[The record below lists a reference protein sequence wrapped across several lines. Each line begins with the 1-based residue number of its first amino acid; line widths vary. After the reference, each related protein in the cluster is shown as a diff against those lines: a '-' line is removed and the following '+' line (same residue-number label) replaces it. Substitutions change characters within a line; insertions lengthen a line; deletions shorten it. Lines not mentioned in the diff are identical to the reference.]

1 MRIFICLLLILFTQ
15 VSLATINPSNRTIE
29 LSVEAELNKTSIGR
43 ITLAVEPGDNL
54 LLKWDEVETVFNEK
68 LYPQG
73 LTTLKAK
80 VVDGMLSKQALE
92 KFGFVIN
99 FDLSDFSLKIN
110 APLNLTRPQTLSLK
124 SNDRRLQASEVANL
138 SGFVNLY
145 SSYLYQ
151 QNSITDTEDKQL
163 AARAEMVMN
172 WRGWVVENELE
183 YLSDVE
189 ATSSNVKRL
198 GTRLVHDLPL
208 KGARISIGDNYSSG
222 SYFQSTSRILGVS
235 FAHDF
240 SLVSDRQI
248 RPSASRSF
256 TLDSPSSVEVLVD
269 DRIVQRLNL
278 TAGIYSLDDIPLN
291 EGSNNISLRITDI
304 AGVVRYVNFDVTTG
318 LDLFAEGQL
327 EYEVHIGVPSELTD
341 QLDYNDDYPLI
352 STYLDY
358 GISPSWTVGFAAQA
372 DEIVQQV
379 GFKNIYAAKLGQV
392 AFENSVS
399 FSDKR
404 GYAYRLVYSN
414 FTDNSDKHLDYSFG
428 YEYSTKDFRA
438 LGYRPELQDSARL
451 LEHLIQANYSFF
463 NSPTLRTS
471 FFANVSRAHD
481 QVQFDKSAGVNFTG
495 DVSNGNWRYSLG
507 AQWDEIADNAEWG
520 IRLSLTYKFSN
531 DRRLKL
537 SHQSRRNKTR
547 LEYTQDANQRY
558 VGAFSLR
565 TGIEHN
571 DQNEALF
578 DLNTQYNGNRFLASL
593 DHASFYEQLNAS
605 SAYHQSRVSFASSV
619 AFAGDDWAI
628 GKPIYDSFALIKP
641 HSSLKDKKITLG
653 QYKDQYRANNADFD
667 TMLLNDLSSYDSTV
681 VSVDIDDLAP
691 GYDLG
696 SGLVVFFPSYRSG
709 HSVMIGT
716 AANISVIA
724 TLLDQQQQPLA
735 LQVGVAICSSDKSNK
750 EHKFFTNKSGR
761 FALTGLI
768 PCSYEVKLNNSEKS
782 QFILDVKEG
791 EQLQRKGNIY
801 VH

>member
-54 LLKWDEVETVFNEK
+54 LLKWDEVETVLNEK

-189 ATSSNVKRL
+189 ATSPNVKRL

-341 QLDYNDDYPLI
+341 QLDYNDEYPLI

-379 GFKNIYAAKLGQV
+379 GFKNIYAAKLGQI

-537 SHQSRRNKTR
+537 SHQSSRNKTR

-571 DQNEALF
+571 NQNEALF

-735 LQVGVAICSSDKSNK
+735 LQVGVAVCSDNPKK

>member
-29 LSVEAELNKTSIGR
+29 LSVEAELNKTDIGR
-43 ITLAVEPGDNL
+43 VTLAVEPGDNL

-189 ATSSNVKRL
+189 ATSPNVKRL

>member
-54 LLKWDEVETVFNEK
+54 LLKWDEVETVLNEK

-189 ATSSNVKRL
+189 ATSPNVKRL

-341 QLDYNDDYPLI
+341 QLDYNDEYPLI

-379 GFKNIYAAKLGQV
+379 GFKNIYAAKLGQI

-471 FFANVSRAHD
+471 FFANVSRAHN

-537 SHQSRRNKTR
+537 SHQSSRNKTR

-571 DQNEALF
+571 NQNEALF

-735 LQVGVAICSSDKSNK
+735 LQVGVAVCSDNPKK

>member
-54 LLKWDEVETVFNEK
+54 LLKWDEVETVLNEK

-189 ATSSNVKRL
+189 ATSPNVKRL

-341 QLDYNDDYPLI
+341 QLDYNDEYPLI

-379 GFKNIYAAKLGQV
+379 GFKNIYAAKLGQI

-537 SHQSRRNKTR
+537 SHQSSRNKTR

-735 LQVGVAICSSDKSNK
+735 LQVGVAVCSDNPKK

>member
-54 LLKWDEVETVFNEK
+54 LLKWDEVETVLNEK

-189 ATSSNVKRL
+189 ATSPNVKRL

-327 EYEVHIGVPSELTD
+327 EYEIHIGVPSTLTD
-341 QLDYNDDYPLI
+341 QLNYDNDSPLI

-358 GISPSWTVGFAAQA
+358 GVSPSWTIGFTAQA
-372 DEIVQQV
+372 DEFIQQA
-379 GFKNIYAAKLGQV
+379 GFKSIYAANIGQF
-392 AFENSVS
+392 AFENAVS
-399 FSDKR
+399 FGDET
-404 GYAYRLVYSN
+404 GHAYRLVYSS
-414 FTDNSDKHLDYSFG
+414 FTDRSELPQDISFG
-428 YEYSTKDFRA
+428 YEYSTENFRA
-438 LGYRPELQDSARL
+438 VGYRPDLQGSARL

-537 SHQSRRNKTR
+537 SHQSSRNKTR

-571 DQNEALF
+571 NQNEALF

-667 TMLLNDLSSYDSTV
+667 TMLLNNLSSYDSTV

-735 LQVGVAICSSDKSNK
+735 LQVGVAVCSDNPKK

>member
-189 ATSSNVKRL
+189 ATSPNVKRL

-735 LQVGVAICSSDKSNK
+735 LQVGVAVCSDNTEK

-761 FALTGLI
+761 FALTGLT
-768 PCSYEVKLNNSEKS
+768 PCSYEVTLNNSEKS

-791 EQLQRKGNIY
+791 EQLQRKGKIY

>member
-54 LLKWDEVETVFNEK
+54 LLKWDEVETVLNEK

-189 ATSSNVKRL
+189 ATSPNVKRL

-341 QLDYNDDYPLI
+341 QLDYNDEYPLI

-379 GFKNIYAAKLGQV
+379 GFKNIYAAKLGQI

-520 IRLSLTYKFSN
+520 IRLSLTYKFRN

-537 SHQSRRNKTR
+537 SHQSSRNKTR

-735 LQVGVAICSSDKSNK
+735 LQVGVAVCSDNPKK

>member
-189 ATSSNVKRL
+189 ATSPNVKRL

-256 TLDSPSSVEVLVD
+256 TLDSPSS
-269 DRIVQRLNL
+269 
-278 TAGIYSLDDIPLN
+278 
-291 EGSNNISLRITDI
+291 
-304 AGVVRYVNFDVTTG
+304 
-318 LDLFAEGQL
+318 
-327 EYEVHIGVPSELTD
+327 
-341 QLDYNDDYPLI
+341 
-352 STYLDY
+352 
-358 GISPSWTVGFAAQA
+358 
-372 DEIVQQV
+372 
-379 GFKNIYAAKLGQV
+379 
-392 AFENSVS
+392 
-399 FSDKR
+399 
-404 GYAYRLVYSN
+404 
-414 FTDNSDKHLDYSFG
+414 
-428 YEYSTKDFRA
+428 
-438 LGYRPELQDSARL
+438 
-451 LEHLIQANYSFF
+451 
-463 NSPTLRTS
+463 
-471 FFANVSRAHD
+471 
-481 QVQFDKSAGVNFTG
+481 
-495 DVSNGNWRYSLG
+495 
-507 AQWDEIADNAEWG
+507 
-520 IRLSLTYKFSN
+520 
-531 DRRLKL
+531 RLK
-537 SHQSRRNKTR
+537 
-547 LEYTQDANQRY
+547 
-558 VGAFSLR
+558 
-565 TGIEHN
+565 
-571 DQNEALF
+571 
-578 DLNTQYNGNRFLASL
+578 
-593 DHASFYEQLNAS
+593 
-605 SAYHQSRVSFASSV
+605 
-619 AFAGDDWAI
+619 
-628 GKPIYDSFALIKP
+628 
-641 HSSLKDKKITLG
+641 
-653 QYKDQYRANNADFD
+653 
-667 TMLLNDLSSYDSTV
+667 
-681 VSVDIDDLAP
+681 
-691 GYDLG
+691 
-696 SGLVVFFPSYRSG
+696 
-709 HSVMIGT
+709 
-716 AANISVIA
+716 
-724 TLLDQQQQPLA
+724 
-735 LQVGVAICSSDKSNK
+735 C
-750 EHKFFTNKSGR
+750 
-761 FALTGLI
+761 
-768 PCSYEVKLNNSEKS
+768 
-782 QFILDVKEG
+782 
-791 EQLQRKGNIY
+791 
-801 VH
+801 

>member
-54 LLKWDEVETVFNEK
+54 LLKWDEVETVLNEK

-189 ATSSNVKRL
+189 ATSPNVKRL

-341 QLDYNDDYPLI
+341 QLDYNDEYPLI

-379 GFKNIYAAKLGQV
+379 GFKNIYAAKLGQI

-537 SHQSRRNKTR
+537 SHQSSRNKTR

-571 DQNEALF
+571 NQNEALF

-605 SAYHQSRVSFASSV
+605 SAYHQSRVSFAS
-619 AFAGDDWAI
+619 
-628 GKPIYDSFALIKP
+628 
-641 HSSLKDKKITLG
+641 KKITLG

-735 LQVGVAICSSDKSNK
+735 LQVGVAVCSDNPKK